1 MTCVDMRIRLQYDR
15 PDINRRMTYMGSDVT
30 QDQLDSQP
38 PVWEETKKPPRKPR
52 PSELA
57 KKAAK
62 AKKVKPKTKRAKP
75 KAKKKVAEVSRPCRQ
90 ELRLTRPEKA
100 KLVAKAKKTRRTI
113 TSIFAELIEKMR

>member
-1 MTCVDMRIRLQYDR
+1 M
-15 PDINRRMTYMGSDVT
+15 SDDTGITVG
-30 QDQLDSQP
+30 DL
-38 PVWEETKKPPRKPR
+38 VEAVAAEAVKAATKKPPRKPR
-52 PSELA
+52 SSELA

-62 AKKVKPKTKRAKP
+62 AKAKKVKPKAKP
-75 KAKKKVAEVSRPCRQ
+75 KAKAKKKVAEVSRPCRQ